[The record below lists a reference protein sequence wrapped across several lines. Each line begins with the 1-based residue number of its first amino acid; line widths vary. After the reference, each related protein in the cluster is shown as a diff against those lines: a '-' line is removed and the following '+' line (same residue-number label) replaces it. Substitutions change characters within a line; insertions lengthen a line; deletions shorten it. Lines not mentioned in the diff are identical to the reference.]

1 MDEVLLELGN
11 PMLRVIKQGSW
22 ISDDGYRNPL
32 DYVRDVAKASD
43 HDARLFIAH
52 ESVSEQRALE
62 WWKTFQGRLRKRLFE
77 NLERAGLFP
86 SEIQA
91 VMRSVNLYPPAQAL
105 KGIEQNEQAL
115 AKFFS
120 RGNYPNLIEVGEEGA
135 EGLYTQATKFIRQG
149 YEQGSRVQ
157 VSQLVAKEGSDTFT
171 LMHKATAEAEHA
183 IEGIARENL
192 EGYVQA
198 IDYQVKA
205 AQQALKEGNLD
216 IAKKNLDRAQENIK
230 AARRLAGVKPEGS
243 LTRELDALQ
252 SQVDD
257 AIERAMS
264 ATDDAAALLAKSR
277 ALAGRFGKTVWSK
290 ANVELA
296 ALENA
301 TVRSSIRRRA
311 FIKGVLEGE
320 GRWEPLRAKL
330 EEASGSAVSSQPAT
344 ARQTYGKWFVG
355 LILLWELKD
364 FPDAVRKEG
373 AEKAGVRLATTV
385 AGLANPTFGF
395 AQLFAA
401 IYMMTGELLV
411 DWMSSY
417 GYDAVASRQDCMEL
431 MAGIYTVPGREH
443 RIEDRT
449 CEQINDDRQLACR
462 IYDQHQLRRHLDR
475 GGKFRPDLV
484 PPLMMQLL
492 ACHAKAASKHYDDVE
507 SKHDEGVANALIG
520 RCLPQVLQTWI
531 DSRQLVVS
539 EIDALR
545 QRVEEQAITVAATP
559 PSLTGKGTVRLAVG
573 DRVDLRA
580 LHQEIG
586 SRAACLGGIHSEAQ
600 GLVDHLWSVNG
611 GPPWNTYDKKET
623 EVTFSAPGDYQVC
636 VTVQY
641 RWRIG
646 NLPKLSLEDGLS
658 GEAVRKAC
666 TTVSVTE
673 PPKVTQV
680 AAETPPPPPPPS
692 APPDVAKTAPSC
704 SFEYSAWG
712 ECSRATR
719 KQTRSVTARSPQ
731 GCVERTKPV
740 LEQGCTPPP
749 SEEEKR
755 HAYLNCLC
763 RCYSGWAAHIGVWYD
778 PENKSVP
785 ECKSVGPCFGGAGAF
800 GCTRRHF
807 FGAPNEC
814 AQSCWEGVYGKGTYD
829 AKKADAIRREA
840 NKKFK
845 EPLKA
850 QINGGK
856 CPVHAQLGDIITLDA
871 AADGGVPPHTI
882 RWSGDGE
889 AKDARFTFVQTR
901 QPGSFTISATVT
913 DSEGGTATA
922 SCTVVVDAV
931 SVTIEKVSPAENT
944 LPVGSRASFRA
955 IVKSG
960 TGDAR
965 GEFRYRWQPHPE
977 VQFGDERNPQFETT
991 SPSATATYT
1000 KMGTFP
1006 MSVNVVKKLGD
1017 TWQTVGESNQIPM
1030 QIVAPKLRLTV
1041 NPAAPRVGEN
1051 VVVTVKEE
1059 PAMDDKTIGF
1069 WWEVKGATIS
1079 PGAAPNTPND
1089 RAWSFRPKDAR
1100 PITVTVH
1107 GKSKV
1112 NGDDLG
1118 AESVTIA
1125 AIPYSIA
1132 LSEPRYLQ
1140 SKPRIWRCDTQL
1152 GGSCPGLVEV
1162 GDQQF
1167 AVFHDIFMRATVS
1180 PAADKSGL
1188 RFTWA
1193 VKPEG
1198 CTGGGSISDE
1208 IRINCSRTGSYDV
1221 NVTVR
1226 SSDGAE
1232 LGSAA
1237 RSIEVSVSDE
1247 MLKSAGRSKEAADKV
1262 LKAKELVAQGRL
1274 DEGLQL
1280 VTEAAGA
1287 DPKNPE
1293 AAALQRKWGSEREL
1307 VMRQLAVVRDLAAGG
1322 RFADATRELAVAQQ
1336 LHGRYPPVIE
1346 AGEFLKRKSSEMDA
1360 RVARARSLRAEGE
1373 ALQGQGQL
1381 AAAIAKFRESLEFVP
1396 DPALQAHIAKLEG
1409 QIALDR
1415 QRQQQAAALWN
1426 EGRSLQQ
1433 AGRAAE
1439 ALGRYKESLKLWPDA
1454 ANQQY
1459 VAALEAQL
1467 AQSRAQAAAL
1477 WNEGRALQEGG
1488 RAREALARYKES
1500 LRLWPDAANE
1510 RYVQQLEAA
1519 LAAQAGAQTASPATT
1534 SGPGIAAAPPGAVNP
1549 VGLWRHAPEA
1559 TWKITRTADGRYFA
1573 EESGLGNARGPAYWT
1588 PDGAFRIDYRTQD
1601 GAIDGYYEV
1610 RFAADGY
1617 SASGTVREL
1626 TGPRRTASTHW
1637 RRVQID
1643 APAGTFGGPTPPV
1656 APAFYPVDLTPHGG
1670 KKGTPRMVN
1679 GIEVD
1684 DGSWIR
1690 LKATHEQRL
1699 SLEIPLPQ
1707 RVAASAVAV
1716 VSNLDNA
1723 HYLKDGFVTT
1733 VLTVHTTTGDR
1744 TFEIKAGVHTS
1755 EWNRSES
1762 GGAEHAFPKD
1772 KHIGDKRWLAVFEL
1786 PSGTVVTGLRFDHR
1800 DTDKNL
1806 YHVGAAPGFCLRGIT
1821 LLSGPGGGSV
1831 PGGVPGFTAATVPPA
1846 AGGLLAHFPL
1856 DGNAQDTG
1864 GRGLH
1869 GRITGARPA
1878 ADRFGVAGGA
1888 LYFSGRDFVE
1898 IPLDINPNVLPRLTF
1913 TAWVRADEAS
1923 PIRQV
1928 MSHDDGNF
1936 DRSLGI
1942 DHRGGGTGWS
1952 LFAGSGAVLGHHPV
1966 ERGRWVFVAG
1976 VWDQPAGSVRLH
1988 VDDAVFEG
1996 KGKTGSGRSLVYLGK
2011 NPGFG
2016 EFFVGAIDE
2025 VRLYADA
2032 LTPAQIRAIRNAAGG
2047 SAAAAPVAAA
2057 AVIYDNGNIGAV
2069 GNGPQRATSFT
2080 LAVPHVVTLLQTYH
2094 WNSGRGAT
2102 PGTIA
2107 LRDDSGRVWGPWQ
2120 ARGTPG
2126 QGGVPNANWVTNPN
2140 VSLPAGTYT
2149 VIDSDPASWAHN
2161 AQSQGAGFVRIEGRP
2176 AER

>member
-1 MDEVLLELGN
+1 MPVSAKFPVEELFRSPRAHWRAFPILFLASLLAAFFLPGAARAAVDPRILVSTSIDEVLLETGN
-11 PMLRVIKQGSW
+11 PLLRVIKQGSW
-22 ISDDGYRNPL
+22 VSNVNYRNPL
-32 DYVRDVAKASD
+32 DYLTDVAKASD
-43 HDARLFIAH
+43 HDARLFISL
-52 ESVSEQRALE
+52 ENVSEQRALE
-62 WWKTFQGRLRKRLFE
+62 LWKTFQGRLRKKLFE
-77 NLERAGLFP
+77 NARRAGLTP
-86 SEIQA
+86 DQIQV
-91 VMRSVNLYPPAQAL
+91 VMRSTNFYPPAQAL

-135 EGLYTQATKFIRQG
+135 EGLYTKATKFIRQG
-149 YEQGSRVQ
+149 YEKGSRVQ
-157 VSQLVAKEGSDTFT
+157 VSELVAKEGSDTFT
-171 LMHKATAEAEHA
+171 LIHKATAEAEHA
-183 IEGIARENL
+183 IEGIASEGM

-198 IDYQVKA
+198 ADYQLKA
-205 AQQALKEGNLD
+205 ARQALKEGNPD
-216 IAKKNLDRAQENIK
+216 IAKKNLVRARKAIK
-230 AARRLAGVKPEGS
+230 SARRLAGVKPEGS
-243 LTRELDALQ
+243 LTQELDALE

-257 AIERAMS
+257 VIERAMS

-277 ALAGRFGKTVWSK
+277 ALGGQFGKTVTSK

-301 TVRSSIRRRA
+301 TVKSSIRRRA
-311 FIKGVLEGE
+311 FVKGVLEGE
-320 GRWEPLRAKL
+320 GKWQPLRAKL
-330 EEASGSAVSSQPAT
+330 EEASGSAISSQPAT
-344 ARQTYGKWFVG
+344 ARNVYAKWFVG

-462 IYDQHQLRRHLDR
+462 IYDQHELRRYLER
-475 GGKFRPDLV
+475 GGKLKPDLI
-484 PPLMMQLL
+484 PPLMMSLL
-492 ACHAKAASKHYDDVE
+492 TCHAKAASKHYDDVE
-507 SKHDEGVANALIG
+507 SKHDEGVENALIG
-520 RCLPQVLQTWI
+520 RCLPQVLRTWI

-545 QRVEEQAITVAATP
+545 QGVEEQAISVAATP
-559 PSLTGKGTVRLAVG
+559 PSLTGKGTVRLAVS

-586 SRAACLGGIHSEAQ
+586 SRAACLGGIHSQAH

-623 EVTFSAPGDYQVC
+623 EVTFSAPGTYQVC

-641 RWRIG
+641 QWRIG
-646 NLPKLSLEDGLS
+646 NLPKVSLEDGLS
-658 GEAVRKAC
+658 GKAVRNAC

-673 PPKVTQV
+673 PPKDTSV
-680 AAETPPPPPPPS
+680 AAEAPPPPPPPP
-692 APPDVAKTAPSC
+692 APPEVAKTAPSC

-712 ECSRATR
+712 ECSRASKT
-719 KQTRSVTARSPQ
+719 QTRTVTARSPQ

-740 LEQGCTPPP
+740 LEQGCAPPP
-749 SEEEKR
+749 SEDDKR

-763 RCYSGWAAHIGVWYD
+763 RCYGGWAGHIGVWYD

-814 AQSCWEGVYGKGTYD
+814 SQSCWEGVYGKGTYD
-829 AKKADAIRREA
+829 AKKADAVRREA

-856 CPVHAQLGDIITLDA
+856 CPIHAQLGDIVTLDA
-871 AADGGVPPHTI
+871 AAEGGVPPHAIT
-882 RWSGDGE
+882 WSGDGE
-889 AKDARFTFVQTR
+889 AKDARFTFIRTR
-901 QPGSFTISATVT
+901 QPGSFTISATVA

-922 SCTVVVDAV
+922 SCAVVVDAV
-931 SVTIEKVSPAENT
+931 SVTIEKVSPAEST
-944 LPVGSRASFRA
+944 LPVGSRATFRA
-955 IVKSG
+955 VVKSG
-960 TGDAR
+960 SGDAR

-991 SPSATATYT
+991 SPTATATYT

-1030 QIVAPKLRLTV
+1030 QIVAPRLRLTV
-1041 NPAAPRVGEN
+1041 NPAAPRVGDG
-1051 VVVTVKEE
+1051 VVATVKEE
-1059 PAMDDKTIGF
+1059 PAMDDRAISF
-1069 WWEVKGATIS
+1069 WWEVKGSAIS
-1079 PGAAPNTPND
+1079 PGAAPNVPNN

-1107 GKSKV
+1107 GKSKI

-1118 AESVTIA
+1118 NESVTIA
-1125 AIPYSIA
+1125 ATPYSVSI
-1132 LSEPRYLQ
+1132 SEPRYLQ

-1167 AVFHDIFMRATVS
+1167 AVFHDIFMRAAVS
-1180 PAADKSGL
+1180 PAVDKSAL
-1188 RFTWA
+1188 RFSWA
-1193 VKPEG
+1193 VSPAG

-1208 IRINCSRTGSYDV
+1208 IRINCSQTGTYDV
-1221 NVTVR
+1221 TVAVR
-1226 SSDGAE
+1226 SADGAE
-1232 LGSAA
+1232 LGSASTSVA
-1237 RSIEVSVSDE
+1237 VSVSDE
-1247 MLKSAGRSKEAADKV
+1247 MLKGAIRSKDAADKV
-1262 LKAKELVAQGRL
+1262 VKAKELVQQGRL

-1293 AAALQRKWGSEREL
+1293 AAALQRKWSSERDQ
-1307 VMRQLAVVRDLAAGG
+1307 VMKQLAVVRDLAASG

-1336 LHGRYPPVIE
+1336 LHGRYQPVIDSDE
-1346 AGEFLKRKSSEMDA
+1346 LLKRKSSEADA

-1396 DPALQAHIAKLEG
+1396 DPALRAHIAKLEG

-1439 ALGRYKESLKLWPDA
+1439 ALGRYKESVKLWPDA

-1488 RAREALARYKES
+1488 RARDALGKYKES
-1500 LRLWPDAANE
+1500 LRLWPDASNE
-1510 RYVQQLEAA
+1510 RYVQQLEAS
-1519 LAAQAGAQTASPATT
+1519 LTAQAGAPVSSPTTA
-1534 SGPGIAAAPPGAVNP
+1534 SGPGPAAPPLGAINP
-1549 VGLWRHAPEA
+1549 VGLWRHSPEA
-1559 TWKITRTADGRYFA
+1559 TWRISRAADGRYFA

-1588 PDGAFRIDYRTQD
+1588 QDGAFRIDYRTQD

-1610 RFAADGY
+1610 RFAADGN

-1626 TGPRRTASTHW
+1626 TGPRRTASTQW

-1643 APAGTFGGPTPPV
+1643 APAGTFSGSASPV

-1670 KKGTPRMVN
+1670 KKGTPRTVN
-1679 GIEVD
+1679 GISVD

-1699 SLEIPLPQ
+1699 SLDIPLPQ

-1744 TFEIKAGVHTS
+1744 SFEIKAGVHSS
-1755 EWNRSES
+1755 EWNRGET

-1786 PSGTVVTGLRFDHR
+1786 PAGSVVTGLRFDHR
-1800 DTDKNL
+1800 DTDKTL
-1806 YHVGAAPGFCLRGIT
+1806 YHAGAAPGFCLRGIT
-1821 LLSGPGGGSV
+1821 LV
-1831 PGGVPGFTAATVPPA
+1831 
-1846 AGGLLAHFPL
+1846 
-1856 DGNAQDTG
+1856 
-1864 GRGLH
+1864 
-1869 GRITGARPA
+1869 TGAA
-1878 ADRFGVAGGA
+1878 VATQ
-1888 LYFSGRDFVE
+1888 
-1898 IPLDINPNVLPRLTF
+1898 PT
-1913 TAWVRADEAS
+1913 
-1923 PIRQV
+1923 
-1928 MSHDDGNF
+1928 
-1936 DRSLGI
+1936 
-1942 DHRGGGTGWS
+1942 
-1952 LFAGSGAVLGHHPV
+1952 
-1966 ERGRWVFVAG
+1966 
-1976 VWDQPAGSVRLH
+1976 QPAPIP
-1988 VDDAVFEG
+1988 AG
-1996 KGKTGSGRSLVYLGK
+1996 KAMVL
-2011 NPGFG
+2011 
-2016 EFFVGAIDE
+2016 
-2025 VRLYADA
+2025 
-2032 LTPAQIRAIRNAAGG
+2032 
-2047 SAAAAPVAAA
+2047 
-2057 AVIYDNGNIGAV
+2057 YDNGNIGGV
-2069 GNGPQRATSFT
+2069 GNGPQRPTVFT
-2080 LAVPHVVTLLQTYH
+2080 LSAPHLITLVQTYH

-2102 PGTIA
+2102 PGTIS
-2107 LRDDSGRVWGPWQ
+2107 LRDAGGRTWGPWQ

-2126 QGGVPNANWVTNPN
+2126 QGGVPNANWLAHPN
-2140 VSLPAGTYT
+2140 VTLPAGTYT
-2149 VIDSDPASWAHN
+2149 VIDSDPASWAQN
-2161 AQSQGAGFVRIEGRP
+2161 AQSQGAGFVRVEGHPAQPGQIPAAGTPLEGTWKINANNHVGSIEFVRTASGWTGRENIDGAWEP
-2176 AER
+2176 VTAIDFEAVSGRIEFTRPRFAQRYRGVLSASGMSGTFEYGSGQYKWQATR